1 MNHEEYVKRVLEL
14 EQQLMDV
21 TQQYVQ
27 SEQIYKEGDYLL
39 VTFPR
44 SGETIQRTCKIMNV
58 YPQNTGGQIGSSFGR
73 HPKGELEYFAR
84 YVWKRDARDI
94 TIGDKTFKSNDE
106 IAIGDVC
113 YLGPLSHS
121 SIICGYMGIDWKD
134 VKIEVIDESKI
145 LSVNWK

>member
-1 MNHEEYVKRVLEL
+1 MDHIEYVKRVLEL
-14 EQQLMDV
+14 ERQLMNV

-44 SGETIQRTCKIMNV
+44 GNETIKRTCKIINV

-73 HPKGELEYFAR
+73 HSKGELEYFAR
-84 YVWKRDARDI
+84 YVWKCEPREI
-94 TIGDKTFKSNDE
+94 TIGDKTFKNNNE
-106 IAIGDVC
+106 IAIGDIC

-121 SIICGYMGIDWKD
+121 WTICGYPGVDWKD

-145 LSVNWK
+145 LGVNWK